1 MVSVMVLEAHHEINL
16 LLCVLNHLIETPTL
30 GVEEWQLLEC
40 LDRSA
45 LVRYLQHD
53 ERVSEW
59 RLVLIEQHHHLALVE
74 GPAVVVIVIALVI
87 SIFSITTS
95 DRMA

>member
-1 MVSVMVLEAHHEINL
+1 MILSVMVLEAHYEINL

-53 ERVSEW
+53 ERVFEW
-59 RLVLIEQHHHLALVE
+59 RLELSEQHHHLALE

-87 SIFSITTS
+87 SITTIIS